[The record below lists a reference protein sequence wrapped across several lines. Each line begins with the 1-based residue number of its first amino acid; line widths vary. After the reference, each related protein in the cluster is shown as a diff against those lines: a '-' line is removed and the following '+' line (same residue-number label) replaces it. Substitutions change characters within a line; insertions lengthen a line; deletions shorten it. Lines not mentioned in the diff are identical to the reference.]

1 MVDFSIDSGVVKNRD
16 IDLILQQ
23 IDILFD
29 TTPKEVFG
37 EVDFGTNYDSYLYRL
52 KLSNE
57 SIKDRVLSDLN
68 SLQLFNFIPS
78 VEVHLLQGTE
88 QDIALI
94 EIVLT
99 RESETYNRVYKISW
113 EFLIYFRQDIMI
125 YRNR

>member
-99 RESETYNRVYKISW
+99 RESETYNRVYKIS
-113 EFLIYFRQDIMI
+113 
-125 YRNR
+125 